1 MAMGLGR
8 LKGLG
13 KVQKGRK
20 TKINQKNALEEEE
33 EEEEETLGFEN
44 ILSYIC
50 RKS

>member
-8 LKGLG
+8 LKVLG

-20 TKINQKNALEEEE
+20 IKKNALEE

>member
-8 LKGLG
+8 LKVLG

-20 TKINQKNALEEEE
+20 IKKNALEEEE
-33 EEEEETLGFEN
+33 EEMLGFEN

>member
-1 MAMGLGR
+1 MAMGLRR
-8 LKGLG
+8 LKVLG

-33 EEEEETLGFEN
+33 EEETLGFEN

>member
-8 LKGLG
+8 LKVLG

-33 EEEEETLGFEN
+33 EETLGFEN